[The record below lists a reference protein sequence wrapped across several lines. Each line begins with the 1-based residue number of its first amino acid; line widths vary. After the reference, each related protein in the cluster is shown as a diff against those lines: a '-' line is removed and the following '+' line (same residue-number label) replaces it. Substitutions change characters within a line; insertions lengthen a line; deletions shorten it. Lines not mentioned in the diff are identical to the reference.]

1 MKKKLGVFIIVAMI
15 SIFLMTNI
23 LFAEAQETEYTN
35 SVKEFFDKYN
45 MIIQDYITSLRVFLL
60 VPIGVTG
67 IISFKNYITIV
78 KHSEKKITVFGIAI
92 PSLIIAIVSLISI
105 LSKDSVP
112 YLGLPVVAVSVITLY
127 VFSLLEA
134 RKYRM
139 VVIGGS
145 ISVGF
150 IAIVLIYFIIATAYS
165 PFNYLSDIN
174 TVDAFFI
181 FNSVGVLILMI
192 LSMIYSILI
201 NRKIENELKELETD
215 SETVKE

>member
-78 KHSEKKITVFGIAI
+78 KYSEKKITVFGIAI

-105 LSKDSVP
+105 LGKNSVP

-145 ISVGF
+145 IAVGF

-174 TVDAFFI
+174 TVYALFT

-192 LSMIYSILI
+192 LSMIQSILI

-215 SETVKE
+215 SLTVKE

>member
-1 MKKKLGVFIIVAMI
+1 MKKKLGVFIIVAII
-15 SIFLMTNI
+15 SMFLMTNI
-23 LFAEAQETEYTN
+23 LFAETQETEYTN

-78 KHSEKKITVFGIAI
+78 KYSEKKITVFGIAI
-92 PSLIIAIVSLISI
+92 PSLIIAIVSLISV
-105 LSKDSVP
+105 LGKESVP

-150 IAIVLIYFIIATAYS
+150 ITIVLIYFIIATAYS
-165 PFNYLSDIN
+165 SFNYLSDIN
-174 TVDAFFI
+174 TVYALFT

-192 LSMIYSILI
+192 LSMIQSILI

-215 SETVKE
+215 SETLKE

>member
-92 PSLIIAIVSLISI
+92 PSLIIAIVSLISV
-105 LSKDSVP
+105 LGKDSVP

-134 RKYRM
+134 KKYRM

-165 PFNYLSDIN
+165 SFNYLSDIG

-192 LSMIYSILI
+192 LSMIQSILI

-215 SETVKE
+215 SLTIKE